1 MFEGVWDWSDLE
13 QLGVEQ
19 EYDEGGGVQ
28 GDEAGA
34 RGGGRHPVAK
44 VLHLCHGKLVSN
56 ATGVGLR
63 PASKAT
69 NSGKSI

>member
-1 MFEGVWDWSDLE
+1 ME
-13 QLGVEQ
+13 QVRVEQ
-19 EYDEGGGVQ
+19 QYDEGGGVQ
-28 GDEAGA
+28 GDEADA

-56 ATGVGLR
+56 TIGVGLR

>member
-1 MFEGVWDWSDLE
+1 
-13 QLGVEQ
+13 
-19 EYDEGGGVQ
+19 VQ
-28 GDEAGA
+28 GDEADA

-56 ATGVGLR
+56 AIGVGLR